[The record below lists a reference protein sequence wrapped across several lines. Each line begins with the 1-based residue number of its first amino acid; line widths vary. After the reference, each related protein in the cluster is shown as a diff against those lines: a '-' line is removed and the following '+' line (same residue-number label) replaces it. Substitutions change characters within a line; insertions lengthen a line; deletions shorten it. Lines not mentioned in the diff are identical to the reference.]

1 MVDPFTSAD
10 NSAYLGDLK
19 PGDTATASYQL
30 STDNEAG
37 AQDYALDT
45 EIRFRDVLDN
55 SQISDTFKLAIRVIP
70 SSQPTGIARFLPAV
84 ILALIVVGAGY
95 YLLVMRKKK

>member
-1 MVDPFTSAD
+1 
-10 NSAYLGDLK
+10 
-19 PGDTATASYQL
+19 
-30 STDNEAG
+30 
-37 AQDYALDT
+37 
-45 EIRFRDVLDN
+45 VLDN